1 MEENLCNKLELHD
14 SICTYGGGFAYD
26 VGAVLGWVWRSQINV
41 NYANVILIY
50 QYSE

>member
-1 MEENLCNKLELHD
+1 MDENQCNKLELTE
-14 SICTYGGGFAYD
+14 SISTFGGGFAYD
-26 VGAVLGWVWRSQINV
+26 VGAVLGWFWRSQTNV